1 MSYIGEYNNLAGDV
15 GSPNEGNALKDGA
28 TTGAMTGN
36 PYMMA
41 GSFLVSYLQSRAEQE
56 QKKRELQSQIA
67 GKSGE
72 DQMKA
77 MDSLNQSWKSALLG

>member
-1 MSYIGEYNNLAGDV
+1 MSYMGDYNLSADV
-15 GSPNEGNALKDGA
+15 GSPDVGGALQSS
-28 TTGAMTGN
+28 AMTGLMTGGN

-41 GSFLVSYLQSRAEQE
+41 GSFLVNYLQSRAEQA

-67 GKSGE
+67 GKTGD

-77 MDSLNQSWKSALLG
+77 MDTLNNSWKSALLG